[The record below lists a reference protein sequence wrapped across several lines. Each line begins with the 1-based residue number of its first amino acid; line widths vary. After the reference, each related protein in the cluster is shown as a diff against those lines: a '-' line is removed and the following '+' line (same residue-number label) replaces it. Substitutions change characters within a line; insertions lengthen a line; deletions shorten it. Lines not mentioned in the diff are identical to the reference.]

1 VWTRDVKKAHQ
12 VAQLLRAGTVWVN
25 TYNMIDAT
33 TPWGGFKESGF
44 GREHGSDAL
53 NLYTETKTVVL
64 NLD

>member
-1 VWTRDVKKAHQ
+1 
-12 VAQLLRAGTVWVN
+12 VAPQLKAGTVWIN

-33 TPWGGFKESGF
+33 TPWVKESGF
-44 GREHGSDAL
+44 SREHGSDAL